1 MQTSIEDTNSTKSKK
16 VIPKKPPRQGKKYKL
31 PRQISEESSGSD
43 NMEIVPAQGG
53 GYHREKTHRK
63 PTEDQISTVS
73 TLKEY
78 VIRGKRYNINDP
90 KKDARALDKAKR
102 RRELIEKLRR
112 KYSVEREYV
121 ITPRK
126 VANGNVQRGKKSTGL
141 SNSKSSRNSAIKM
154 SHTKSLNGEYSRKT
168 KPSLYRDSKT
178 EKKQSD
184 DSKDMNQ
191 HGSSKSSRSNS
202 EKTFPNGILK
212 KTPTAPPVK
221 SATHNEKLRSS
232 RIGTKYHKHGQG
244 ALRHSSQKV
253 TAGGSDRFSLDT
265 PDWVVQSY

>member
-1 MQTSIEDTNSTKSKK
+1 MQASIEDTDSTHTKK

-31 PRQISEESSGSD
+31 PRQISEESLSGSEN

-53 GYHREKTHRK
+53 GYRREKTHRK
-63 PTEDQISTVS
+63 PAEDQISTVS

-90 KKDARALDKAKR
+90 KKDSRAVEKARK

-112 KYSVEREYV
+112 KYSVEKEYV

-126 VANGNVQRGKKSTGL
+126 VENGNVHRGKNQHKL
-141 SNSKSSRNSAIKM
+141 SKSKTSHYPELKM
-154 SHTKSLNGEYSRKT
+154 PNTKSVHRDYSRKK
-168 KPSLYRDSKT
+168 KPSLHRDSRPKNG
-178 EKKQSD
+178 E
-184 DSKDMNQ
+184 
-191 HGSSKSSRSNS
+191 SRPNIENINRESRRS
-202 EKTFPNGILK
+202 GADKTFPNDILK
-212 KTPTAPPVK
+212 KSPTVPPGK
-221 SATHNEKLRSS
+221 ESTHNDNPGSS
-232 RIGTKYHKHGQG
+232 RLGSKYHKHGQG

-253 TAGGSDRFSLDT
+253 TAGGTDRFSLDT